1 MNTVILILRI
11 LNYITGAAL
20 LIIGIGAFILYR
32 STVPFLIAL
41 ALIAVGPVE
50 DLLNRYLKLPGVDPA
65 QTKTLIDQSTSLTF
79 ILLLIA
85 AMLVSLGII

>member
-1 MNTVILILRI
+1 MNTVILVLRV
-11 LNYITGAAL
+11 LNYIIGAAL
-20 LIIGIGAFILYR
+20 LIIGIGAFILNGAV
-32 STVPFLIAL
+32 VPFLIAL

-79 ILLLIA
+79 IVLLIA
-85 AMLVSLGII
+85 AMLVSLEII